1 MYGFSSAT
9 SAARLE
15 DGDRF
20 DLDQPLRHGER
31 RHRHQGGRAR
41 LLAEELLA
49 DRSQV
54 GAMADVGEVGV
65 DLDDVVHRAAARL
78 DLGLDRLED
87 GAGLRLEVPAVRGPA
102 LVVVAALAREVE
114 NGLGSGDLH
123 GLRVGRRIPDT
134 LGGVALDLD
143 HAISSDREWAADG

>member
-9 SAARLE
+9 TPACLQ
-15 DGDRF
+15 DGDRL
-20 DLDQPLRHGER
+20 DLDPPLRHREA
-31 RHRHQGGRAR
+31 RHPDQGRGAR

-49 DRSQV
+49 DRTQV
-54 GAMADVGEVGV
+54 GAIADVGEVGV

-87 GAGLRLEVPAVRGPA
+87 GASLRPEVPAVRGPA
-102 LVVVAALAREVE
+102 LVVVADLAREVE

-143 HAISSDREWAADG
+143 HAIFSDREWAADG